1 MDCTVYEAERGV
13 FFNKM
18 AEISGQFKDL
28 SNEEKFV
35 SIMELENENIIDH
48 FCKYIKAIINARGE
62 F

>member
-1 MDCTVYEAERGV
+1 MDCTVYEPERRV

-18 AEISGQFKDL
+18 AEIFGQFKDL

-35 SIMELENENIIDH
+35 SIMELENENIIDNL
-48 FCKYIKAIINARGE
+48 CKYIKAIINARGE